1 MIPPMIRDATIF
13 SCLLAL
19 LSTGLTLT
27 YMTTKVPNF
36 AHGSFA
42 AMTTYI
48 TLILVK
54 ILKVLSLIHI

>member
-1 MIPPMIRDATIF
+1 MIPPMLRDATVF

-48 TLILVK
+48 TLILV
-54 ILKVLSLIHI
+54 